1 MGGGEKPQGR
11 GCYENLQNLGFLLI
25 ENVSKIR
32 YIAVHI
38 LAILGARVCENQAF
52 LARSFSVLQYDD
64 DSIEN
69 ITKKSEFASFQTLS
83 RLFGTSQFVK
93 CRRLFLEL
101 NS

>member
-1 MGGGEKPQGR
+1 M
-11 GCYENLQNLGFLLI
+11 I

-69 ITKKSEFASFQTLS
+69 ITKKVNLRPFKLY
-83 RLFGTSQFVK
+83 RVY
-93 CRRLFLEL
+93 LEPL
-101 NS
+101 NSLNVGDTSWS